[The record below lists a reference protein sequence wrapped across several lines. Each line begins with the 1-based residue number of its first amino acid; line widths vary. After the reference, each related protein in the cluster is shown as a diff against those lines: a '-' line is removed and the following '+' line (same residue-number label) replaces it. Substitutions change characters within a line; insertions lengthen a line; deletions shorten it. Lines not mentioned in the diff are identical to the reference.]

1 MISSKALLD
10 QTGISR
16 ATLNNYIRL
25 GILPKPVVLSPS
37 DDTDL
42 AGGRLL
48 GYFPDDAIAYVNAVH
63 SLKSEGL
70 SIAEIV
76 EYLAENGL
84 QPEGAQLQQ
93 EQAANASPSLTT
105 SARKIQVSPPSGP
118 SHQEELS
125 VTDLTIVPNVSLG
138 DHPHAA
144 YVLNYNLELT
154 WLNEAARKHIFRF
167 NNPPAYGS
175 ERNVFQLLA
184 SAEASLTVE
193 QRHQWANLHVHI
205 VGLRLSQDALIKQ
218 IKLNDPALMAFAE
231 TINWQPN
238 QDPSDPNPVFSE
250 FEFQSS
256 QSHTGGQIY
265 RAYAVYFREGIL
277 IVHTPLSEV
286 SHDLIR
292 YLSGDNQN
300 IHSLVGQQLPVLTPL
315 AVLVADIQGSV
326 RICFELP
333 PNEYFELINQVWHA
347 MSQVLKKYNGTHGK
361 HAGDGVVY
369 YFFPEPDS
377 NYLFDILRCAED
389 MRAAMLKINF
399 EWKLRKNWLND
410 LKLNIGLHEGQ
421 EWVGTFRSDHQVE
434 LVVLGDTINHAARLS
449 DFARHGQIWA
459 TKSLISR
466 LSAAE
471 HKQIV
476 FGIQRQSSESGD
488 RFVQSSYD
496 QIDFLVDL
504 NSPKYVKLQD
514 IAQLAVAEI
523 RSVETT

>member
-25 GILPKPVVLSPS
+25 GILPKPVVLSAAEDS
-37 DDTDL
+37 E
-42 AGGRLL
+42 AGARLL
-48 GYFPDDAIAYVNAVH
+48 GHFPDDAIEFVSAVN

-76 EYLAENGL
+76 EYLAENGV
-84 QPEGAQLQQ
+84 QPEGAQLSQ
-93 EQAANASPSLTT
+93 EKNAS
-105 SARKIQVSPPSGP
+105 ARSITPVKKA
-118 SHQEELS
+118 EENLPAHVAHRDGLS
-125 VTDLTIVPNVSLG
+125 VTDLTIAPDVSLG
-138 DHPHAA
+138 DHPHPA

-154 WLNEAARKHIFRF
+154 WLNEAARTEIFRF
-167 NNPPAYGS
+167 NNPPSYGN

-184 SAEASLTVE
+184 NAESNLAVE
-193 QRHQWANLHVHI
+193 QRRNWANLHVQI
-205 VGLRLSQDALIKQ
+205 AGSRITQDALKKQ
-218 IKLNDPALMAFAE
+218 IKLNDPALMPLVDTLTWE
-231 TINWQPN
+231 SSQE
-238 QDPSDPNPVFSE
+238 PSDPKAVFSE
-250 FEFQSS
+250 FEFHSNPSDPQD
-256 QSHTGGQIY
+256 QVC
-265 RAYAVYFREGIL
+265 RVYAVYFQEGIL
-277 IVHTPLSEV
+277 IVHTPLSKV
-286 SHDLIR
+286 SHDFIR
-292 YLSGDNQN
+292 FLSHRSHN
-300 IHSLVGQQLPVLTPL
+300 IYSLVGQQLPVLTPL

-333 PNEYFELINQVWHA
+333 PNEYFELINQIWHA

-369 YFFPEPDS
+369 YFFPEAQG

-389 MRAAMLKINF
+389 MRSAMLKINF

-421 EWVGTFRSDHQVE
+421 EWVGTFRVDQQVE

-449 DFARHGQIWA
+449 DFARNGQIWA

-466 LSAAE
+466 LAAVE
-471 HKQIV
+471 HKKIV
-476 FGIQRQSSESGD
+476 FGIQRTSSESGD

-504 NSPKYVKLQD
+504 NNPKHVKLQD